1 VTTLTRAVVGNWG
14 RIRRWA
20 TPPSMIRAATEA
32 RLAGDWR
39 SAAAAANIDVVPAA
53 SADWAPF
60 EDDLAHF
67 APDLLRWHLPRKP
80 GRGDTHLDARQVVH
94 LAGGDDG
101 PALYVGGTRLGFGSQ
116 RLRLFVAAEPIDPG
130 AWDDWEW
137 DDGPRPFHAL
147 HDYRG
152 RRHLWD
158 ARESG
163 ALLAGCGWTHL
174 PFFDPAGRPLPETAW
189 GRTERIL
196 ALHDAGRIA
205 EAWREAGAD
214 VPDPPQQ
221 GNSWS
226 DQILRQHWAG
236 FLGEHTAVL
245 AAARRHSAA
254 GVADDGPR
262 RVGIPFG
269 WTDIMTLTGFDDPQP
284 TGSDESRPTG
294 VAGPR
299 PTGVDDARPTGS
311 DGSRLTGEWQS
322 TGYRDRDADW
332 HLGTAPYER
341 PIDAELIRAGVLPV
355 TALHPLVHAA
365 FFPEAEP
372 LLPRVRST
380 PAALA
385 PAAGARVRCR
395 DGAWHH
401 VRMTGGRFDVPHDD
415 EERRREQALLALGGQ
430 VYGCLAAERAWR
442 EPGSKL
448 PRALRELRRDLMLR
462 AQHGD
467 LPGVLELLDAG
478 VDPHARDPH
487 GRTLLHHVSGLMA
500 GPGDLSLLHRLL
512 TAGLDVDARDRRG
525 MTPLQTAVYD
535 TGSAELVRA
544 LLDAGADPAPVD
556 DNGVSLADTLGRFGR
571 PELAF
576 LQQHREDA

>member
-1 VTTLTRAVVGNWG
+1 MTRAGAGNWG

-20 TPPSMIRAATEA
+20 TPPSMIRAATAA

-39 SAAAAANIDVVPAA
+39 AACAAANVDVADSAVAA
-53 SADWAPF
+53 GDFAPF

-94 LAGGDDG
+94 LAGGGKGDGDGDSG

-116 RLRLFVAAEPIDPG
+116 RLRLFVTAEPLDQD

-152 RRHLWD
+152 HRHLWD

-163 ALLAGCGWTHL
+163 RLLAGCGWTHL
-174 PFFDPAGRPLPETAW
+174 PFFDPAGNPLPERAW
-189 GRTERIL
+189 GRTEQIL
-196 ALHDAGRIA
+196 ALHDAGRFR
-205 EAWREAGAD
+205 EAWQAAGAD
-214 VPDPPQQ
+214 IPEAPQP
-221 GNSWS
+221 SSRWTY
-226 DQILRQHWAG
+226 QILQQHWQG
-236 FLGEHTAVL
+236 FLADHTAVID
-245 AAARRHSAA
+245 AARDR
-254 GVADDGPR
+254 VRDTADGGDQ
-262 RVGIPFG
+262 VGIPFG
-269 WTDIMTLTGFDDPQP
+269 WNHVVRLTGFEGPQ
-284 TGSDESRPTG
+284 
-294 VAGPR
+294 
-299 PTGVDDARPTGS
+299 
-311 DGSRLTGEWQS
+311 LTGEWLE

-332 HLGTAPYER
+332 HLDPGPYER

-355 TALHPLVHAA
+355 AALHPLVHAA

-372 LLPRVRST
+372 LVPRVAPP
-380 PAALA
+380 PATD
-385 PAAGARVRCR
+385 ARLRCR

-401 VRMTGGRFDVPHDD
+401 VRMDGGRFDIPHDD

-430 VYGCLAAERAWR
+430 VYGCVAAERAWR
-442 EPGSKL
+442 EPGSTL
-448 PRALRELRRDLMLR
+448 PRALHELRRDLMLR

-487 GRTLLHHVSGLMA
+487 GRTLLHHISGLMA
-500 GPGDLSLLHRLL
+500 APGDLSLFHRLVA
-512 TAGLDVDARDRRG
+512 AGLDLEARDRRG

-556 DNGVSLADTLGRFGR
+556 DNGVSLADTLDRFGR

-576 LQQHREDA
+576 LQPSQD